1 MFDLVASGVFQ
12 RALLGGTAAA
22 VMAALVGY
30 FLVLR
35 AQAFAAEA
43 FLDIC
48 FAGATGAGLLGQAPL
63 LGMIVFSLFRPEPR
77 GARRA
82 RPRPQR

>member
-1 MFDLVASGVFQ
+1 MMFELLSSEVFL
-12 RALLGGTAAA
+12 RAFAGGTAAA
-22 VMAALVGY
+22 VMASLVGY

-48 FAGATGAGLLGQAPL
+48 FAGATGALEDSIA
-63 LGMIVFSLFRPEPR
+63 
-77 GARRA
+77 
-82 RPRPQR
+82 